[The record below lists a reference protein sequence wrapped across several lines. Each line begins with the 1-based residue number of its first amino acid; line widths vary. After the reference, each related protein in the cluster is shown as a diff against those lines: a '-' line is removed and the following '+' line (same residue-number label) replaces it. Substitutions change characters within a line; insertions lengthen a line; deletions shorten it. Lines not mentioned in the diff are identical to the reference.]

1 MSKFPGREHQ
11 RLAVMTQELLEHI
24 DYEVCGSGPTVVLVP
39 GSCSTGAAW
48 RPLISA
54 WDNRRRCVTTSL
66 LGYGKTAERRTTHD
80 TSISHEADALEWV
93 IRRASGGGVHLVGHS
108 FGGLVALAVALRN
121 RVRLASLVIIEAPA
135 VELLRERAE
144 QQHYRAFRHMT
155 EAYFAAYE
163 SGGTEAIPAMIDFY
177 GGAGT
182 FTSWPP
188 RVRAYAVQTTAVN
201 ILDWASAYG
210 FPLSAAALAIIEIP
224 TLVLRGGASHP
235 AMQRVNGLL
244 FECMNRAALA
254 TIEGA
259 AHFMIATHAGGVAH
273 LIGEHVDSVE
283 SRSISRTHFCD
294 RNRPEK
300 TMAPTQKIRP
310 AFRSRSSRQLFLC
323 PITNYPCEG
332 DLSYLCEDYGC
343 ARKGG
348 LSPRSDENS

>member
-1 MSKFPGREHQ
+1 
-11 RLAVMTQELLEHI
+11 MTQELLGRI

-54 WDNRRRCVTTSL
+54 WDNRLRCVTTSL
-66 LGYGKTAERRTTHD
+66 LGYGGTAERRTAHD

-93 IRRASGGGVHLVGHS
+93 IRRASGGHVHLVGHS
-108 FGGLVALAVALRN
+108 YGGLVALAVALRN

-135 VELLRERAE
+135 VELLREKGER
-144 QQHYRAFRHMT
+144 QHYRAFRRMT
-155 EAYFAAYE
+155 EAYFTAYE
-163 SGGTEAIPAMIDFY
+163 SGDAEAIAAMIDFY

-182 FTSWPP
+182 FASWPP

-210 FPLSAAALAIIEIP
+210 FPLSASALATIEIP

-235 AMQRVNGLL
+235 AVQRANRLL
-244 FECMNRAALA
+244 FECMSRAALA
-254 TIEGA
+254 TIDGA
-259 AHFMIATHAGGVAH
+259 AHFMIATHAGEVGGS
-273 LIGEHVDSVE
+273 ISEHVYGVE
-283 SRSISRTHFCD
+283 SRSTSRSSGFSVIAT
-294 RNRPEK
+294 EEEI
-300 TMAPTQKIRP
+300 MAPTQKIRP
-310 AFRSRSSRQLFLC
+310 AFQSRPNRQPFLC
-323 PITNYPCEG
+323 PITSHPCEG